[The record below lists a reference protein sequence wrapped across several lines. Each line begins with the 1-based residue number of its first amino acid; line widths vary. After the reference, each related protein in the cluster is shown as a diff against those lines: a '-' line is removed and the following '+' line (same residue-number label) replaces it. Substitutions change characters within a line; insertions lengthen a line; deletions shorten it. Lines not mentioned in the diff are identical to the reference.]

1 MSTSGMICT
10 YYSFNA
16 SWEWKKLTIRSFKR
30 ILFFFFFCP
39 FNSPD
44 IYRCILTHRFFD
56 LFKLV
61 FHVSMNNRRSVDFY
75 LRNTTITIVYF

>member
-10 YYSFNA
+10 YYSFIT
-16 SWEWKKLTIRSFKR
+16 SSKWKKLTIRSFQR

-44 IYRCILTHRFFD
+44 IDRCILTHRSFD
-56 LFKLV
+56 LYKLV
-61 FHVSMNNRRSVDFY
+61 FHVNINNRRRVDFY